1 MRFAASL
8 GTSKKK
14 KKLLLTEEQRSLKYG
29 TMALAGTRSNSV
41 LILDSLS
48 RQTASQVQGD
58 SVLTGRD
65 C

>member
-14 KKLLLTEEQRSLKYG
+14 EAVTHWRAEVLKYG
-29 TMALAGTRSNSV
+29 TMALAGTRSNPV

-48 RQTASQVQGD
+48 MQTASQVQGD